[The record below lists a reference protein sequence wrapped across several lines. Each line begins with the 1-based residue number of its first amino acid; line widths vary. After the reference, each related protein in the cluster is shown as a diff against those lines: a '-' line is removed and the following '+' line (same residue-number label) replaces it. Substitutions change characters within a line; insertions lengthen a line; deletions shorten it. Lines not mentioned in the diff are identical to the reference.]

1 MKPNLCGA
9 VFAILGALLASWA
22 FAQEKTDPVD
32 PPPVVVRERTVYVP
46 YEKLKETF
54 EKEGRGVFLP
64 YEEFL
69 KLWNAGQPKPPDRK
83 EIRPPADA
91 AVTGGAYAGKAGD
104 KAVRFEVTFTVRA
117 LAEKWAEVP
126 LPLKNIAVETV
137 KVSDPA
143 AVFAP
148 KGDGYVLIAP
158 KPGEYTLTL
167 AFAVRV
173 EESPGR
179 RRIAFGIPPTAVSRL
194 ELELPGK
201 DLRVEVEPKMAA
213 TVTEALGENT
223 KLMAFVGN
231 SDNVAVT
238 WRPPEDK
245 VEKGEALVIA
255 SQAVQA
261 ELGERILRLNT
272 ACAYRI
278 ERQETDTFR
287 VKLPAD
293 MRLLSVKG
301 ENIREWTTEDG
312 VLTVRLHSAAKDS
325 YALALRF
332 ERILEKTP
340 EDLSVPFP
348 STMGTLRED
357 GYVTLTNE
365 PALRV
370 RIDRSAGLSQI
381 DPRELPQA
389 MRAAQLLAGFRY
401 LAHPLTLNLKI
412 ERVQPQIRS
421 QATMVASLGQ
431 DEDVLTGW
439 VDYQIAKVG
448 IFIVK
453 LKFPSRWEPASVGDQ
468 ATVEDFQVA
477 TEGAYKVLTVNLKN
491 QALGEFRLPFR
502 LTASGSGTPGTV
514 TVEPVQVLETQQD
527 RGTFG
532 VSAPKAFKLTTLER
546 DKTASGNVQ
555 LLHASGL
562 LGQLP
567 QDHDIPLA
575 YTYTQTPASVK
586 IQLERRKTEI
596 RVTGFHVVT
605 VADSGLKIAH
615 ELKYFIEFA
624 ATDRVTFS
632 LPAELDD
639 VFHVKCANLKEKKR
653 LKEADGRS
661 IWELTLQ
668 DKLLGPLSVLIS
680 HEKDLKKVE
689 ADQTHD
695 VALPVVRAEEV
706 ESQQGY
712 VTICKDGS
720 LEIEPQAPKNLEPIE
735 SVQLPGELR
744 QGNLYLSY
752 RFFQP
757 DYALTLKLKRHAPVE
772 LAKTVVDLLRLS
784 AVVSLERKMSVRAV
798 FFIETR
804 GEQFLELTLPPN
816 AQIRALA
823 VNQTP
828 VTPKVRRD
836 GVTLIELAAGGVG
849 KPFPVDLVYSQPLTE
864 NGEMGALGAL
874 SLEGPRLP
882 ATVPVNKTEVDLFVP
897 KNYSYWSFGG
907 TLHPRTAAYSNTL
920 AWLTGGDDRSVA
932 GYGHQF
938 RMPDQPLGQFPT
950 EGRVLRFET
959 LAPVAVLSFSYCGN
973 KLVVFLDVLLAAM
986 VVVVGVVLIRVVKL
1000 SRLWVGLGVVL
1011 IPLLLMWYVS
1021 GDAEEP
1027 WAVAAIG
1034 GGLLAAGLLLI
1045 AVKQRWHDWR
1055 ELRIRT
1061 APDPFLEE
1069 APEKPTPAE
1078 NDREAEGQKD
1088 REAEEQK
1095 DREAEGQKDSDQK
1108 SDTSDPSDKPRR
1120 KKD

>member
-1 MKPNLCGA
+1 MRPFIGGL
-9 VFAILGALLASWA
+9 FALAMLGATWT
-22 FAQEKTDPVD
+22 FAQETTDTS

-69 KLWNAGQPKPPDRK
+69 KLWNAAQPKK
-83 EIRPPADA
+83 EEKKELKPPADA
-91 AVTGGAYAGKAGD
+91 AVTGGAYAGKAGE

-117 LAEKWAEVP
+117 LAEKWAEVQ
-126 LPLKNIAVETV
+126 LPLKNVAVETAN
-137 KVSDPA
+137 VSDPA

-148 KGDGYVLIAP
+148 QGDGYVLIAP
-158 KPGEYTLTL
+158 RPGEYTLTL
-167 AFAVRV
+167 SFAVRV
-173 EESPGR
+173 EESTGR

-201 DLRVEVEPKMAA
+201 DLRVDVEPKMAA
-213 TVTEALGENT
+213 TVTEAQGENT
-223 KLMAFVGN
+223 RLMAFIGN
-231 SDNVAVT
+231 SNRVAVT

-261 ELGERILRLNT
+261 ELGERILRLKT

-312 VLTVRLHSAAKDS
+312 ILAVRLHSPVKDS

-340 EDLSVPFP
+340 EDLSIPFP
-348 STMGTLRED
+348 STLGTMRED
-357 GYVTLTNE
+357 GYVTLAHE

-381 DPRELPQA
+381 DARELPQA
-389 MRAAQLLAGFRY
+389 MRSTPLLAGFRY

-431 DEDVLTGW
+431 DEDALSGW

-448 IFIVK
+448 IFVVR
-453 LKFPSRWEPASVGDQ
+453 LKFPARWEPASVGDK

-477 TEGAYKVLTVNLKN
+477 TEGAYKVLTANLKN

-502 LTASGSGTPGTV
+502 LTAPGSGTAPGTA
-514 TVEPVQVLETQQD
+514 TLEPVQVLETQQD

-546 DKTASGNVQ
+546 IGAASGNVQ

-567 QDHDIPLA
+567 QDHDLPLA

-586 IQLERRKTEI
+586 LQLERRKTEI

-624 ATDRVTFS
+624 ATDRITFS
-632 LPAELDD
+632 LPTELDD
-639 VFHVKCANLKEKKR
+639 VFHAKCANLKEKKR
-653 LKEADGRS
+653 LRETDGRS
-661 IWELTLQ
+661 VWELTLQ

-695 VALPVVRAEEV
+695 IALPLVRAEEV
-706 ESQQGY
+706 ESHQGY

-720 LEIEPQAPKNLEPIE
+720 LEIEPQTPKNLEAIE

-744 QGNLYLSY
+744 QGNLYLAY

-772 LAKTVVDLLRLS
+772 LAKTVVNLLRLS
-784 AVVSLERKMSVRAV
+784 AVVSRERKMSVRAV
-798 FFIETR
+798 FFVETR
-804 GEQFLELTLPPN
+804 GEQFLELTLPAS
-816 AQIRALA
+816 AQLRALA
-823 VNQTP
+823 VKRTP

-836 GVTLIELAAGGVG
+836 GVTLIELAAGGAG
-849 KPFPVDLVYSQPLTE
+849 TSFPVDLVYSQPLAE
-864 NGEMGALGAL
+864 NGEMGAFGTLN
-874 SLEGPRLP
+874 LEGPRLP

-897 KNYSYWSFGG
+897 KDYSYWGFGG
-907 TLHPRTAAYSNTL
+907 TLHPRTAAHSNTL
-920 AWLTGGDDRSVA
+920 AWLTGGDQRTVA
-932 GYGHQF
+932 VYGHPF

-950 EGRVLRFET
+950 EGRLLRFET
-959 LAPVAVLSFSYCGN
+959 LAPVAKLGFSYCGN
-973 KLVVFLDVLLAAM
+973 KLVVFLDAMLALLVFGAGAT
-986 VVVVGVVLIRVVKL
+986 LIRAAKL
-1000 SRLWVGLGVVL
+1000 SRLWVGLGAVL
-1011 IPLLLMWYVS
+1011 IPLLLMWYVN
-1021 GDAEEP
+1021 GDAKEP
-1027 WAVAAIG
+1027 WAAAAIG
-1034 GGLLAAGLLLI
+1034 GGLLAAALLTI
-1045 AVKQRWHDWR
+1045 ALKRRWHEWR
-1055 ELRIRT
+1055 ELLIRT

-1069 APEKPTPAE
+1069 APEKPVPAE
-1078 NDREAEGQKD
+1078 PETAP
-1088 REAEEQK
+1088 EEQ
-1095 DREAEGQKDSDQK
+1095 RSGGEEGPKDSGQRSANSDQ
-1108 SDTSDPSDKPRR
+1108 TSDPSDHPDPSDKSHR
-1120 KKD
+1120 KKR